1 MSFSVAVC
9 QKNLRL
15 MLHTRRKFQ
24 ENKNKKIVTLQ
35 VRILKNNILSILY
48 NSCGKKTFL
57 SVSAALTLEAVMSLT
72 LFIFATVCLMT
83 PMKIMNTERKIQAVL
98 EEMGEDF
105 SQYAYIQNVLEKG
118 KLSFVVG
125 VGDFVKEFSRQ
136 MVSGVAQGYAQ
147 VEVMDHIDTKAIT
160 QIRMQRSQVLE
171 DGETIDLLID
181 YEIRLPFSVL
191 GLSSLERTMRC
202 RRRAWIGKEGK
213 DYGAGQGEEDP
224 TVYIGKTSTRYH
236 KSRSC
241 HYLANN
247 LTGVSLDKIEEMR
260 NNSGGKY
267 YPCSEC
273 GKRVKKMV
281 YIMPSGR
288 SYHSSKNCTAIIAYV
303 RTVRLSEVKNMG
315 ACSYCGK

>member
-105 SQYAYIQNVLEKG
+105 SQYAYIQNV
-118 KLSFVVG
+118 
-125 VGDFVKEFSRQ
+125 
-136 MVSGVAQGYAQ
+136 
-147 VEVMDHIDTKAIT
+147 
-160 QIRMQRSQVLE
+160 
-171 DGETIDLLID
+171 
-181 YEIRLPFSVL
+181 
-191 GLSSLERTMRC
+191 
-202 RRRAWIGKEGK
+202 
-213 DYGAGQGEEDP
+213 
-224 TVYIGKTSTRYH
+224 
-236 KSRSC
+236 
-241 HYLANN
+241 
-247 LTGVSLDKIEEMR
+247 
-260 NNSGGKY
+260 
-267 YPCSEC
+267 
-273 GKRVKKMV
+273 
-281 YIMPSGR
+281 
-288 SYHSSKNCTAIIAYV
+288 
-303 RTVRLSEVKNMG
+303 
-315 ACSYCGK
+315 